1 MTSRAGLIGRVALVV
16 AVLGGASW
24 AAYWFT
30 RPEATS
36 SNTTTPP
43 AMDHSAHG
51 GMAAGSGDSGQ
62 MVALSGEVIQ
72 RLGVTFVAA
81 ARGPIAD
88 TVRAVAVVEYDQTR
102 VKTVSAK
109 VDGWVEQLDVAFAG
123 QAVTQ
128 GAPLLRLYSPMIV
141 TAQEELLLAKR
152 LASEVGTVGDGM
164 RNAQELLAS
173 ARRRLQ
179 YYDVP
184 VDVIAR
190 IERTGEIERTMMLRS
205 PTSGVVV
212 RLGVRV
218 GQKLMS
224 GEPAY
229 ELADLGE
236 VWLEGDVFERDLA
249 AVQVGQSVVAE
260 FAALRGE
267 TRRGRIVFIDPTV
280 SAETRTARV
289 RIALANP
296 GQSLKPGMYATL
308 RLAGVA
314 RNVLHIPRSAVLVT
328 GQRTIVFVRD
338 EMQMYVAREIAIGQA
353 TADRVEV
360 LRGLKAGEVVVA
372 SATFL
377 IDAESNLGAAG
388 GAMSGMKMLGDTAI
402 KR

>member
-1 MTSRAGLIGRVALVV
+1 MTSRAGWIGRGSLVV
-16 AVLGGASW
+16 AVLGGATW
-24 AAYWFT
+24 AAWWFT
-30 RPEATS
+30 RPGAAPSAGAPPANDHASHTGMATS
-36 SNTTTPP
+36 R
-43 AMDHSAHG
+43 
-51 GMAAGSGDSGQ
+51 GDGGQ
-62 MVALSGEVIQ
+62 MVALPGEAVQ
-72 RLGVTFVAA
+72 RLGVTFATA

-102 VKTVSAK
+102 VVTVSVKA
-109 VDGWVEQLDVAFAG
+109 DGWVEQLDVAFAG

-128 GAPLLRLYSPMIV
+128 GTPLLQLYSPMIV

-164 RNAQELLAS
+164 RNAQELLVS

-184 VDVIAR
+184 ADIVAR
-190 IERTGEIERTMMLRS
+190 IERTGEIERTLVLRS

-229 ELADLGE
+229 ELADIGE

-267 TRRGRIVFIDPTV
+267 IRRGRIVFIDPTV

-296 GQSLKPGMYATL
+296 GHALKPGMYATL

-314 RNVLHIPRSAVLVT
+314 RNVLHIPRSSVLVT

-377 IDAESNLGAAG
+377 IDAESNLGAAAG
-388 GAMSGMKMLGDTAI
+388 PMSGMKALGDTAI

>member
-1 MTSRAGLIGRVALVV
+1 MTSRAALIGRVSLVV
-16 AVLGGASW
+16 AILGGAGW
-24 AAYWFT
+24 AAWRFT
-30 RPEATS
+30 RPDSGLTAA
-36 SNTTTPP
+36 TTTN
-43 AMDHSAHG
+43 DHANHG
-51 GMAAGSGDSGQ
+51 GMPSGMDSGK
-62 MVALSGEVIQ
+62 MVALSDEVVR
-72 RLGVTFVAA
+72 RLGVTFASA
-81 ARGPIAD
+81 TRGSITD
-88 TVRAVAVVEYDQTR
+88 TVRAVAVVAYDETR
-102 VKTVSAK
+102 VQTVSTK
-109 VDGWVEQLDVAFAG
+109 TDGWVEGLDVSYAG
-123 QAVTQ
+123 QAVTE

-152 LASEVGTVGDGM
+152 LAAEVGTVGDGM

-184 VDVIAR
+184 AEVIAR
-190 IERTGEIERTMMLRS
+190 VERSGEIERTLIVRS

-212 RLGVRV
+212 KIGVRI

-224 GEPAY
+224 GEAAY

-236 VWLEGDVFERDLA
+236 VWLEGDVFERDLSG
-249 AVQVGQSVVAE
+249 VRVGQSAVAE

-289 RIALANP
+289 RIALPNP
-296 GQSLKPGMYATL
+296 NQQLKPGMYATL
-308 RLAGVA
+308 RLVGVA
-314 RNVLHIPRSAVLVT
+314 REVLYIPRTSVMVT

-338 EMQMYVAREIAIGQA
+338 EMKMYVPREIAIGQA

-377 IDAESNLGAAG
+377 IDAESNLGAAAG
-388 GAMSGMKMLGDTAI
+388 SMSGMKMLGDTTI